1 MDLAL
6 LRSDAHS
13 PSYFALRRGAA
24 GDDLVDFC
32 IPCNPYFPTTAMFDD
47 LRANLV
53 DVLKYYPSD
62 AETIT
67 KELCATLDLNP
78 STIAMGNGSTELITW
93 LDHLLVRESLA
104 VPVPTFG
111 RWTDQPLETGKRCDM
126 FPLLESQRFRLDV
139 ESYLR
144 FIRERGSRVA
154 VICNPNNPDGG
165 YLPRHEVVRMLDR
178 LTDLDL
184 VVVDESFIEFVDA
197 EPSASVADEAVIRP
211 NVVVLKSL
219 GKNFGLHGV
228 RFGYLVANPQI
239 AGLVRRVLPK
249 WNLNSFAEVV
259 VFMLKA
265 HMNEYRHSLRLV
277 AHDREMMIRQLA
289 SLTGLTVFPSQGN
302 FVLCKLP
309 EGRDGRELRDYLI
322 REHGVYIRECGN
334 KLGFN
339 SRFLRLVVRPHA
351 DVQRL
356 LAGMYA
362 YLCADEAPPRRGR
375 RRAPE
380 IEPAPIYRLPGSVA

>member
-1 MDLAL
+1 MTASVDLAL
-6 LRSDAHS
+6 LRS
-13 PSYFALRRGAA
+13 GAA
-24 GDDLVDFC
+24 GEDLVDFC
-32 IPCNPYFPTTAMFDD
+32 TPCNPYFPTTGMFDD

-67 KELCATLDLNP
+67 KELCGTLDLNP

-126 FPLLESQRFRLDV
+126 FPLLESQGFRLDV
-139 ESYLR
+139 ENYVR
-144 FIRERGSRVA
+144 FVRERGSRVA

-165 YLPRHEVVRMLDR
+165 YLPRHEVVRLLDR

-197 EPSASVADEAVIRP
+197 EPFASVADEAVIRP

-259 VFMLKA
+259 VFMLRA

-309 EGRDGRELRDYLI
+309 PGRDGRELRDYLI
-322 REHGVYIRECGN
+322 REHGVHIRECGD
-334 KLGFN
+334 KLGFT
-339 SRFLRLVVRPHA
+339 SRFLRLVVRPHG

-362 YLCADEAPPRRGR
+362 YLCAEEEPPRRGR